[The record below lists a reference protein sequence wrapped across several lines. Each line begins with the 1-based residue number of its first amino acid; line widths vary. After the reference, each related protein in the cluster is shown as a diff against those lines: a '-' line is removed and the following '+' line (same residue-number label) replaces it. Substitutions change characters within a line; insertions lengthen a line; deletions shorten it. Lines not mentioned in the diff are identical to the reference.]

1 MAKKE
6 GWKSSERKS
15 QMKLGALFS
24 GSGGFELA
32 GQLVGFTPVWASE
45 IEPFPIL
52 VTTKRFPRMLHLGD
66 IKKLDGAKMPKVD
79 IITGGSPCQDMSIAG
94 KRVGL
99 DGSRSNLI
107 REQIRVVK
115 EMRESDKADGR
126 TGKEI
131 RPRFMV
137 WENVPGAFSSN
148 KGEDFRCVLE
158 EICRVAD
165 AEVSIPRPPKSKWEK
180 SGTIMADGYS
190 VAWRTLDAQYWGVP
204 QRRKRIYLVAD
215 FGGES
220 APEILF
226 EQDSLRRDSCKSRE
240 EKEEASGNFRE
251 SFEKSDKYRF
261 VVIENHPADSRVDIC
276 KDGKVQTLTGRMGTG
291 GGNVPIL
298 LEEIKAFHIT
308 QDPISMKI
316 SPCLTQGNSNTGQ
329 ATIGVVIPVMDKASR
344 YKSQKTANSFGVGDE
359 DNPAYTLTTADR
371 HSIAYSID
379 RAAFNQD
386 VNAKYDIGIAE
397 DIAQTIVARGP
408 SAVAHE
414 TYAIQGFG
422 EYKPSGKASSIKHR
436 DFKDATDL
444 VVAFEPGTVSRV
456 GGHYYEDGKAG
467 TIRAK
472 PGDNQQTIINDYIVR
487 RLTPKECG
495 RLQGFPDGWTD
506 NLAIAEPTEDDIL
519 YWRMIFKE
527 HAEAF
532 GEKKKEKT
540 DNQIRKWLQNPESD
554 SAKYKMWGNGI
565 ALPCATFVMKGIA
578 QKLQRR
584 SMKEI
589 KINVPDGTQL
599 LHVLAVIDNGRE
611 IHYEAK
617 FCDLRDVNTEYSINS
632 NDEKNIGESKG
643 NV

>member
-1 MAKKE
+1 
-6 GWKSSERKS
+6 
-15 QMKLGALFS
+15 MKLGALFS

-99 DGSRSNLI
+99 DGSRSNLF

-148 KGEDFRCVLE
+148 EGEDFRCVLE

-344 YKSQKTANSFGVGDE
+344 YKSQKTADGFGVGDE
-359 DNPAYTLTTADR
+359 DDPAYTLTTADR

-379 RAAFNQD
+379 RAAFNQG

-397 DIAQTIVARGP
+397 DIAQTIVAKGP
-408 SAVAHE
+408 GAVAHE
-414 TYAIQGFG
+414 TYAIHGFG

-472 PGDNQQTIINDYIVR
+472 PGDNQQAIINEYIVR

-506 NLAIAEPTEDDIL
+506 NLAIAEPTKDDIL

-527 HAEAF
+527 HAEAL

-599 LHVLAVIDNGRE
+599 LHVLAVIDKGKE

-617 FCDLRDVNTEYSINS
+617 FCDLRDGNTEYSLNS